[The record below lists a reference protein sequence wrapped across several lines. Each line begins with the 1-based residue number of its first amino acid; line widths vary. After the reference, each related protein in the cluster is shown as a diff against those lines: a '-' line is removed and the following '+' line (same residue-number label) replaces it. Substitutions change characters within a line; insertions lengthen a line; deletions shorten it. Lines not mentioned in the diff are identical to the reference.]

1 MCSSL
6 SAHKAHLLG
15 KPFNMTSLSSIQPI
29 LDRFKQSA
37 KEIYGDRL
45 VKILLYGS
53 YARGEQH
60 EESDIDLMV
69 VLKDEGFD
77 KGKDREPLREVSFQ
91 FLYNE
96 SQLIMPVLISK
107 TKYESDN
114 TSPFLYFV
122 KRDQI
127 EI

>member
-1 MCSSL
+1 MRNL
-6 SAHKAHLLG
+6 T
-15 KPFNMTSLSSIQPI
+15 MIQPL
-29 LDRFKQSA
+29 LDEFKSTVKA
-37 KEIYGDRL
+37 IYGNRI

-77 KGKDREPLREVSFQ
+77 KKLDEKPIREITHRYL
-91 FLYNE
+91 LDK
-96 SQLIMPVLISK
+96 QLVVMPVLVPYE
-107 TKYESDN
+107 KYLNDK
-114 TSPFLYFV
+114 SPFLFFV
-122 KRDQI
+122 KKDQM

>member
-1 MCSSL
+1 MQPLRHIYSTMC
-6 SAHKAHLLG
+6 
-15 KPFNMTSLSSIQPI
+15 NLSSIQPI
-29 LDRFKQSA
+29 LDRFKQST
-37 KEIYGDRL
+37 KEIYGERL

-77 KGKDREPLREVSFQ
+77 KGKDREPLREVSFDV
-91 FLYNE
+91 LYNE
-96 SQLIMPVLISK
+96 SQLIMPVVISK

-114 TSPFLYFV
+114 ISPFLFFV
-122 KRDQI
+122 KKDQI